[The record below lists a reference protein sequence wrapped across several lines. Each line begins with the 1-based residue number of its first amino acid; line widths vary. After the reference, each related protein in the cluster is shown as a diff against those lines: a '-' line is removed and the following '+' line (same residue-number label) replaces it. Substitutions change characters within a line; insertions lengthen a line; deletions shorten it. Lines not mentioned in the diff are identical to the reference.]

1 MKCVYL
7 LDPLPTDRQKT
18 EGSEL
23 WMLSIKERWFI
34 NLYCQHLN
42 SALMAP
48 MVCSWLLVFQT
59 KIHPAEFTLK
69 NDNKFFL
76 VNYEFILK

>member
-7 LDPLPTDRQKT
+7 LDPLPTDRQKA
-18 EGSEL
+18 EGSTL

-42 SALMAP
+42 SALMDP
-48 MVCSWLLVFQT
+48 KVCSWLLVFQT
-59 KIHPAEFTLK
+59 KTSFS
-69 NDNKFFL
+69 
-76 VNYEFILK
+76 